1 MNDIPAKTRAR
12 HEVAKLSEL
21 PPGARRI
28 VTIPTASGKGT
39 QIGVFNVGGR
49 FVAYRNI
56 CPHAGAPVC
65 EGRISGT
72 MAASKVGEYL
82 LAREGE
88 ILRCPWHGW
97 EFDLLN
103 GEHLVDE
110 ETKLRAYPVEVSPS
124 AARTDNLEPFEVEA
138 RDGAIWVLV

>member
-1 MNDIPAKTRAR
+1 MSEPGKAKTR
-12 HEVAKLSEL
+12 HEVATLAEL
-21 PPGARRI
+21 PPGARKI
-28 VTIPTASGKGT
+28 VTIPNSGKGM

-56 CPHAGAPVC
+56 CPHAGAPIC

-72 MAASKVGEYL
+72 TAASPVGEYV

-103 GEHLVDE
+103 GEHLVDAK
-110 ETKLRAYPVEVSPS
+110 TRLRAYPVEVSPAT
-124 AARTDNLEPFEVEA
+124 AAQDDLESFEVEIN
-138 RDGAIWVLV
+138 DGLVWVLV